1 MDMRDLTIRW
11 RYQREPGNSYF
22 VAAVCFLLVASAAF
36 PQTQSINGSIRGRV
50 VDETGSPVAQTSVS
64 AENTDTGFIR
74 STSTSEEGYYD
85 IPNLP
90 LGAYLVTIGKT
101 GFETQRHTGV
111 TLNAGS
117 EAVIDG
123 QLKVGATSTSIEV
136 GGGAPIIEPS
146 RTNIGRPITY
156 AEISK
161 LPLTSRNPYNFI
173 ILQPGVSGHPNAALG
188 IPRTVNTNGLLDR
201 INYQV
206 DGMVDTQ
213 SDRYGLRLFPIANIY
228 VQEVQTVSNS

>member
-22 VAAVCFLLVASAAF
+22 VAAVCFLLVASTALA
-36 PQTQSINGSIRGRV
+36 QTQSINGSIRGRV

-64 AENTDTGFIR
+64 AENADTGFVR
-74 STSTSEEGYYD
+74 STSSSDEGYYD
-85 IPNLP
+85 LPNLP
-90 LGAYLVTIGKT
+90 IGSYSVTIQKP

-136 GGGAPIIEPS
+136 TG
-146 RTNIGRPITY
+146 
-156 AEISK
+156 
-161 LPLTSRNPYNFI
+161 
-173 ILQPGVSGHPNAALG
+173 
-188 IPRTVNTNGLLDR
+188 
-201 INYQV
+201 
-206 DGMVDTQ
+206 
-213 SDRYGLRLFPIANIY
+213 
-228 VQEVQTVSNS
+228 